1 MPIGHA
7 VTCIFA
13 TLAADRFD
21 AGDDYRAE
29 ADVGGGAVQRSVRPW
44 ITAGVA
50 ILGASVIAVAPLEP
64 VPHSE
69 MRIANA
75 ALELSA
81 APNPFQY
88 YPQVVM
94 RSFTNA
100 GDRLSQ
106 YFSDPLPIAQAIIDN
121 QHDALADIVDA
132 AARLDPVALVRA
144 ILRAFAQPVVN
155 LVKVLGTGEPF
166 ETAASLLVRLALPIV
181 GGAFAGGTAIG
192 DAVKALLDLDVV
204 GAINAALN
212 IPARVVDG
220 MLNGRID
227 GVTEG
232 NFGLLTPVVG
242 APVAEQL
249 TGPVDFL
256 IDSLQNIGDTISTS
270 PPSAMGPVAQIPD
283 GAAPAIT
290 LDVTPESTGSQDD
303 PATEPAPRDTHS
315 GDAPEPDP
323 EPEPSSSDD
332 DSGQEPDDADPPDQ
346 GGAVQGSSVAPSDE
360 PSDDSSASGDDD
372 GGSSEAGDGDASGDS
387 GADGSGDQ
395 E

>member
-1 MPIGHA
+1 
-7 VTCIFA
+7 
-13 TLAADRFD
+13 
-21 AGDDYRAE
+21 
-29 ADVGGGAVQRSVRPW
+29 
-44 ITAGVA
+44 
-50 ILGASVIAVAPLEP
+50 
-64 VPHSE
+64 
-69 MRIANA
+69 MRVENA

-155 LVKVLGTGEPF
+155 LVKVFGTGEPF
-166 ETAASLLVRLALPIV
+166 DTAASLLVRLALPIV

-192 DAVKALLDLDVV
+192 DAIKALLDLNVV
-204 GAINAALN
+204 GAISAALN

-227 GVTEG
+227 CVTED
-232 NFGLLTPVVG
+232 NFGLLTPVVD

-283 GAAPAIT
+283 LSAPAIT
-290 LDVTPESTGSQDD
+290 LPVTPESPAAQDD
-303 PATEPAPRDTHS
+303 PATEPAQSDSGDGPEPRDS
-315 GDAPEPDP
+315 DSDSDP
-323 EPEPSSSDD
+323 EPKSGND
-332 DSGQEPDDADPPDQ
+332 DSGQEPDDADPPEQ
-346 GGAVQGSSVAPSDE
+346 GGAVQGSSVAPSDG
-360 PSDDSSASGDDD
+360 PSDDSSATGDDD
-372 GGSSEAGDGDASGDS
+372 GGSSEAGGGDASGDS
-387 GADGSGDQ
+387 DAGGSGDQ
-395 E
+395 G

>member
-1 MPIGHA
+1 M
-7 VTCIFA
+7 
-13 TLAADRFD
+13 
-21 AGDDYRAE
+21 
-29 ADVGGGAVQRSVRPW
+29 QRSVRPW

-50 ILGASVIAVAPLEP
+50 ILGASVVAVAPLEP

-69 MRIANA
+69 MRVENA

-155 LVKVLGTGEPF
+155 LVKVFGTGEPF
-166 ETAASLLVRLALPIV
+166 DTAASLLVRLALPVV

-192 DAVKALLDLDVV
+192 DAIKALLDLDVV
-204 GAINAALN
+204 GAISAALN

-227 GVTEG
+227 GVTED
-232 NFGLLTPVVG
+232 NFGLLTPVVD

-283 GAAPAIT
+283 LSAPAIT
-290 LDVTPESTGSQDD
+290 LPATPESPAAQDD
-303 PATEPAPRDTHS
+303 PATEPAPRDSDS
-315 GDAPEPDP
+315 GDAPEPRDADSDSDP
-323 EPEPSSSDD
+323 EPEPGND
-332 DSGQEPDDADPPDQ
+332 DSGQEPDDADPPEQ
-346 GGAVQGSSVAPSDE
+346 GGAVQGSSVAPSDG
-360 PSDDSSASGDDD
+360 PSDDSSATSDAD
-372 GGSSEAGDGDASGDS
+372 GGSSEAGGGDASGDS
-387 GADGSGDQ
+387 GAGGSGDQ
-395 E
+395 G